1 MKNNHLIAETIMVD
15 RITEIKMVE
24 MAETTMNKA
33 YNGEEDNG
41 AKITTRGSTVE
52 SCWVSMEPLMPSGGK
67 K

>member
-1 MKNNHLIAETIMVD
+1 MVD